1 VAPPASS
8 SFAGGAG
15 YVERE
20 RAGRREGVW
29 ELAGNGVRSIVCSE
43 GAFIGQEVGGEGGQK
58 VAGAGALATSTGNT
72 GCGGLASVLAG
83 FCRGVGAL
91 WAGVGETTPVG
102 SLQRGRGREEGV
114 RAVSSFSFPVSRPGS
129 GLGRLGSTEGVSTA
143 WLQGLGRTRTASSTV
158 NVVFFPKFCPPGA
171 RHNARKN

>member
-29 ELAGNGVRSIVCSE
+29 ELAGNGVRSIVCSK

-72 GCGGLASVLAG
+72 GRGGLASVLAG

-102 SLQRGRGREEGV
+102 SL
-114 RAVSSFSFPVSRPGS
+114 
-129 GLGRLGSTEGVSTA
+129 
-143 WLQGLGRTRTASSTV
+143 
-158 NVVFFPKFCPPGA
+158 
-171 RHNARKN
+171 